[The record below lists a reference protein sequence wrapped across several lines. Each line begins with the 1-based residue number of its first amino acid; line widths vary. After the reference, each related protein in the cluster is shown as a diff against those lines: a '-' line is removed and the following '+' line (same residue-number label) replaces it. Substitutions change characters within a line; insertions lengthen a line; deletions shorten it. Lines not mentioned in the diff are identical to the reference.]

1 MLLIAVICI
10 TVAAVIQFW
19 RDQLDP
25 DSIEQAEWIHIGLLL
40 PVRGL
45 YAGWPPRS
53 RLFIVQFGAVQ
64 SSFSKLSRPFL
75 ACARM
80 ASEN

>member
-19 RDQLDP
+19 RDQLDAG
-25 DSIEQAEWIHIGLLL
+25 SIDEAEWIHIGLLL
-40 PVRGL
+40 PCEAC

-53 RLFIVQFGAVQ
+53 RLFIVHFRSSAVQ
-64 SSFSKLSRPFL
+64 LFQVFPTVL
-75 ACARM
+75 AHWR
-80 ASEN
+80 